1 MLRSKQWY
9 DDVSPQR
16 FDDTSIDTAG
26 PRAVSS
32 QFDAQGEMP
41 IIQIEFQ
48 KSECIICKLS

>member
-1 MLRSKQWY
+1 MTMYRHRDLTI
-9 DDVSPQR
+9 
-16 FDDTSIDTAG
+16 TSIDTAG

-48 KSECIICKLS
+48 KSECIICKLT